1 MNELLNNCS
10 ICPRKCNVNRNN
22 NELGF
27 CKMGNKIK
35 VSRAALHYFEEPP
48 ISGTKGS
55 GAIFFSGCNLKCVY
69 CQNYDISELNF
80 GKEISI
86 EEFANICINLQNEG
100 ANNINLVTPTHF
112 IPLIKEGLI
121 LAKEKGLSIPIV
133 YNTSGYE
140 NVESLKLLEGLIDI
154 YLPDFKYFDN
164 NLSLKYSSCPN
175 YVEITKDAIKE
186 MYRQVGKPKFKN
198 KLMTKGVI
206 VRHLLL
212 PTHLDD
218 SKKVIKYLYDTYKDN
233 IYISIMNQYTRVR
246 ETKYKELNEDIKE
259 SDYNELVNYA
269 IDLGIT
275 KAFIQEGETNKE
287 SFIPKFDLT
296 GV

>member
-1 MNELLNNCS
+1 MNDLLNKCE
-10 ICPRKCNVNRNN
+10 ICPRNCKVNRNIG
-22 NELGF
+22 ELGF
-27 CKMGNKIK
+27 CHMGRNITL
-35 VSRAALHYFEEPP
+35 SRAALHYFEEPP
-48 ISGTKGS
+48 ISGTNGS

-86 EEFANICINLQNEG
+86 EDFANICLRLQDEG
-100 ANNINLVTPTHF
+100 AHNINLVTPTHF

-121 LAKEKGLSIPIV
+121 LAKEKGLTIPIV

-140 NVESLKLLEGLIDI
+140 KVDSLKLLDGLIDI
-154 YLPDFKYFDN
+154 YLPDFKYYDN
-164 NLSLKYSSCPN
+164 DLSLKYSNCPN
-175 YVEITKDAIKE
+175 YVEVAKEALQE
-186 MYRQVGKPKFKN
+186 MYRQVGKPKFKD

-246 ETKYKELNEDIKE
+246 ETKYKELNQDIKE

-269 IDLGIT
+269 LDLGIT

>member
-1 MNELLNNCS
+1 
-10 ICPRKCNVNRNN
+10 
-22 NELGF
+22 
-27 CKMGNKIK
+27 MGNKIK
-35 VSRAALHYFEEPP
+35 VSRASLHFFEEPP
-48 ISGTKGS
+48 ISGSKGS

-69 CQNYDISELNF
+69 CQNYDISDLNF

-86 EEFANICINLQNEG
+86 EEFSDICLRLQKEG

-112 IPLIKEGLI
+112 IPLIKEGLL
-121 LAKEKGLSIPIV
+121 LAKEKGLTIPIV

-140 NVESLKLLEGLIDI
+140 DVDSLKSLEGLIDI
-154 YLPDFKYFDN
+154 YLPDFKYYDN
-164 NLSLKYSSCPN
+164 DLSMKYSSCPN
-175 YVEITKDAIKE
+175 YVEIAKVALNE
-186 MYRQVGKPKFKN
+186 MYRQVGNPVFKDGLL
-198 KLMTKGVI
+198 KKGII

-246 ETKYKELNEDIKE
+246 ETKYKELNQDIKE
-259 SDYNELVNYA
+259 DDYNELVDYA
-269 IDLGIT
+269 LDLGIT
-275 KAFIQEGETNKE
+275 NAYIQEGETNKE